1 MTFTTKR
8 AARWANCSKATIV
21 RLIASKHLNGAK
33 VGKRWAIV
41 GTKEEIIA
49 AVEANV
55 SKHGWKR
62 AKKSAQPSLPFGV
75 VSDSVVPHVG
85 RDAIPTS
92 DLTFWLGL
100 TQERRD
106 LIRFLNGRLK

>member
-1 MTFTTKR
+1 MGQLQQSHHRKTNRQQTPEWSQGR
-8 AARWANCSKATIV
+8 QE
-21 RLIASKHLNGAK
+21 
-33 VGKRWAIV
+33 VGYRRDQ
-41 GTKEEIIA
+41 
-49 AVEANV
+49 
-55 SKHGWKR
+55 GWKR